1 MKRER
6 VSQDASEGGA
16 SEGGASEADA
26 SEGGASE
33 GGASEGGASEADAA
47 VWLNTREASAR
58 LGMTLQTLYRFID
71 EGELVAYKFGRVI
84 RLKQR
89 DVDSFI
95 ERCRI
100 QPGELDHL
108 HASRKRSD
116 GLDSDGLDSDG
127 LDSDGLDPEVLDSKG
142 RTSRRTSADPGD
154 LATAATDR
162 SRARRLRR

>member
-1 MKRER
+1 MVKRER
-6 VSQDASEGGA
+6 VSQD
-16 SEGGASEADA
+16 
-26 SEGGASE
+26 ASE

-116 GLDSDGLDSDG
+116 GLDSDGLD
-127 LDSDGLDPEVLDSKG
+127 PEVLDSKG

>member
-1 MKRER
+1 MKRAR
-6 VSQDASEGGA
+6 LSQDASEA
-16 SEGGASEADA
+16 GASEADA
-26 SEGGASE
+26 SEGG
-33 GGASEGGASEADAA
+33 AA

-116 GLDSDGLDSDG
+116 GLDPDGLDPDG
-127 LDSDGLDPEVLDSKG
+127 IDPEVLDSKG

>member
-1 MKRER
+1 MKRAR
-6 VSQDASEGGA
+6 LSQDASEAGA
-16 SEGGASEADA
+16 SEAGASEAGASEAGASEADA
-26 SEGGASE
+26 SEGG
-33 GGASEGGASEADAA
+33 AA

-116 GLDSDGLDSDG
+116 GLDPDGLDPDG
-127 LDSDGLDPEVLDSKG
+127 IDPEVLDSKG

>member
-6 VSQDASEGGA
+6 VSQD
-16 SEGGASEADA
+16 
-26 SEGGASE
+26 ASE

-116 GLDSDGLDSDG
+116 GLDSDGLD
-127 LDSDGLDPEVLDSKG
+127 PEVLDSKG